1 MTVMR
6 KTDTSAS
13 VAGEDVGTIWID
25 RGVRFVLCL
34 FFALAAGAYAQN
46 AIGEMHH
53 LYDDGFSLTTFSS
66 GLAIFAVSLYTLTVA
81 CLYIVRYRPTNKFA
95 GFWPSFA
102 ALLGGFLGM
111 GLILFDQRQDL
122 SVVMQLTGSILV
134 LIGNGLTA
142 FILTFLG
149 RSFSIL
155 PESRRLVTSGPYR
168 LVRHPLYLVEAIA
181 TIGTLINFWSVGAV
195 VLVVFQ
201 FAFQFVRMHYE
212 EKVMRENFPEYA
224 EYAAHTSRL
233 VPGFY

>member
-1 MTVMR
+1 
-6 KTDTSAS
+6 
-13 VAGEDVGTIWID
+13 
-25 RGVRFVLCL
+25 
-34 FFALAAGAYAQN
+34 
-46 AIGEMHH
+46 
-53 LYDDGFSLTTFSS
+53 
-66 GLAIFAVSLYTLTVA
+66 
-81 CLYIVRYRPTNKFA
+81 
-95 GFWPSFA
+95 
-102 ALLGGFLGM
+102 
-111 GLILFDQRQDL
+111 
-122 SVVMQLTGSILV
+122 MQLTGSILV